1 MNMFKER
8 RINLI
13 ESLNPGSAIIL
24 YGARIQYRNADSAY
38 AFRQDSNF
46 WYLSGFNEADSVMLI
61 IKDIEQ
67 QIRSMIFVPPKDK
80 TREIWDGY
88 RSGPDG
94 AINDFG
100 FDKAYENTKLEE
112 MIPQLL
118 VNLYQVYHLIGK
130 DPKFDKQT
138 IQFIK
143 SAQTKDRHNPN
154 IELKDLNQLLMEMRV
169 IKSDSEIQTIK
180 KACEI
185 SAKAHNKAMQSVQ
198 PKMNEYEIE
207 ALYLNEFAL
216 HGARFPAYTPIVAGG
231 ENACTLHY
239 IDNSATLCDGDLLL
253 VDAGCEYQNYAS
265 DITRTFP
272 INGKFSDTQLAV
284 YEIVL
289 EAERKAIECVMQ
301 GNDVL
306 LPQAKSEEVITQGLI
321 DLGILKG
328 GLEENLAEQKFK
340 DFYMHKIGHW
350 LGLDVHDSGPYSS
363 SKEAM
368 KFASGMITT
377 IEPGIYISSESD
389 VDDKWKGIGIR
400 IEDDILVTESG
411 NENLTDATPTDP
423 QDIQSL
429 MS

>member
-1 MNMFKER
+1 
-8 RINLI
+8 
-13 ESLNPGSAIIL
+13 
-24 YGARIQYRNADSAY
+24 
-38 AFRQDSNF
+38 
-46 WYLSGFNEADSVMLI
+46 
-61 IKDIEQ
+61 
-67 QIRSMIFVPPKDK
+67 
-80 TREIWDGY
+80 
-88 RSGPDG
+88 
-94 AINDFG
+94 
-100 FDKAYENTKLEE
+100 

-118 VNLYQVYHLIGK
+118 VGLYQVYHLIGK
-130 DPKFDKQT
+130 DQKFDKQT

-185 SAKAHNKAMQSVQ
+185 SAKAHNKAMQNVQ

-368 KFASGMITT
+368 KFS
-377 IEPGIYISSESD
+377 
-389 VDDKWKGIGIR
+389 
-400 IEDDILVTESG
+400 
-411 NENLTDATPTDP
+411 
-423 QDIQSL
+423 
-429 MS
+429 

>member
-185 SAKAHNKAMQSVQ
+185 SAKAHNKAMQNVQ

>member
-118 VNLYQVYHLIGK
+118 VGLYQVYHLIGK
-130 DPKFDKQT
+130 DQKFDKQT

-185 SAKAHNKAMQSVQ
+185 SAKAHNKAMQNVQ

-328 GLEENLAEQKFK
+328 SLEENLAEQKFK
-340 DFYMHKIGHW
+340 DFYMHRTGHW

>member
-1 MNMFKER
+1 MFKER

-100 FDKAYENTKLEE
+100 FDKAYENTKLEV

-118 VNLYQVYHLIGK
+118 VGLYQVYHLIGK
-130 DPKFDKQT
+130 DQKFDKQT

-185 SAKAHNKAMQSVQ
+185 SAKAHNKAMQNVQ

-239 IDNSATLCDGDLLL
+239 IDNSATLFDGDLLL

-306 LPQAKSEEVITQGLI
+306 LSLI
-321 DLGILKG
+321 HI
-328 GLEENLAEQKFK
+328 
-340 DFYMHKIGHW
+340 
-350 LGLDVHDSGPYSS
+350 
-363 SKEAM
+363 
-368 KFASGMITT
+368 
-377 IEPGIYISSESD
+377 
-389 VDDKWKGIGIR
+389 
-400 IEDDILVTESG
+400 
-411 NENLTDATPTDP
+411 
-423 QDIQSL
+423 
-429 MS
+429 

>member
-185 SAKAHNKAMQSVQ
+185 SAKAHNKAMQNVQ

-306 LPQAKSEEVITQGLI
+306 LPQVKSEEVITQGLI

>member
-1 MNMFKER
+1 MFKER

-24 YGARIQYRNADSAY
+24 YGAQIQYRNADSAY

-185 SAKAHNKAMQSVQ
+185 SAKAHNKAMQNVQ

>member
-1 MNMFKER
+1 MFKER

-185 SAKAHNKAMQSVQ
+185 SAKAHNKAMQNVQ